1 MHISLDEDTFAAG
14 ISLTPSVALLITSE
28 GRNLN
33 EVVLVCNSEELV
45 RFNVESGPISDLSA
59 ALAALTHYNSRQLN
73 N

>member
-45 RFNVESGPISDLSA
+45 RFNVEAGPISDLSA

>member
-1 MHISLDEDTFAAG
+1 MYMSLDDDVFNAG
-14 ISLTPSVALLITSE
+14 ISLTPSVSMLITSE
-28 GRNLN
+28 GRNRN